1 MSDRSERAATLEQSP
16 RAKGWNV
23 RAATSEDVA
32 QVAAAVRE
40 LLVELGGSP
49 PAASATEEAT
59 QALLEDPDG
68 ATVLVAD
75 AKGVLVGVLAVSWQA
90 AIHVPG
96 VYALIQDLWVH
107 SSWRGGKVGSAL
119 LTTLFESADE
129 RQVARIEV
137 GLPREHFPGIQATES
152 FYRANGFTPLGP
164 RMRCIL
170 E

>member
-1 MSDRSERAATLEQSP
+1 MSDRSERAVTLEQSP
-16 RAKGWNV
+16 PARCWQV
-23 RAATSEDVA
+23 RAATHEDVA

-49 PAASATEEAT
+49 PAPLATEEAT
-59 QALLEDPDG
+59 RALLEDPDG

-119 LTTLFESADE
+119 LGALFELARE
-129 RQVARIEV
+129 RRVARVEV
-137 GLPREHFPGIQATES
+137 GLPQEHFAGIRATES
-152 FYRANGFTPLGP
+152 FYRASGFTPLGP
-164 RMRCIL
+164 RMRCVL